1 MKKRVLAGIMMA
13 VMMMA
18 SVMSV
23 SAANSKSKEVNVSG
37 TSATTHET
45 DLVFDVDDSVKKVID
60 EINADKITSLSAD
73 IQKKLAGKK
82 LIAEVVDLQHK
93 DASGTCNHEVELTV
107 TPLTDKCSDVVIL
120 HYDKVAKA
128 WEIIEPISVKGDVI
142 VAKFDNLSPVAVF
155 ANVAEGGST
164 GTSPSTVGTS
174 SAWMLLVAVAIV
186 ALGTG
191 VVATQKKSR

>member
-13 VMMMA
+13 VLMMA

-23 SAANSKSKEVNVSG
+23 SAAKSKSDEVSVTGASAG
-37 TSATTHET
+37 THVA
-45 DLVFDVDDSVKKVID
+45 DLIFDVDDSVKAVID
-60 EINADKITSLSAD
+60 EINDGKFTSLSAD
-73 IQKKLAGKK
+73 IQKQLAGKK
-82 LIAEVVDLQHK
+82 LVADVVDLQHT
-93 DASGTCNHEVELTV
+93 DNAGTCNHEVEITV
-107 TPLTDKCSDVVIL
+107 TSLTDKCSDVVLL
-120 HYDKVAKA
+120 HYDKVAGA
-128 WEIIEPISVKGDVI
+128 WEVIKPISVKGDVI